1 MTFVSTSRLR
11 APQDRRAT
19 EPDGSRA
26 AVELRIVG
34 MHCAACVSRVEQALG
49 SVPGVGEATVN
60 LASDRARVRLVEPVE
75 PEALVRAVRAA
86 GYEARPVSGA
96 GEDEAERHE
105 RAAAIAT
112 LERRLWA
119 AVVIGLPA

>member
-1 MTFVSTSRLR
+1 MTFVSTSQLR
-11 APQDRRAT
+11 VPKEDPAKTP
-19 EPDGSRA
+19 G

-60 LASDRARVRLVEPVE
+60 LASERAHVRLLDAVE

-86 GYEARPVSGA
+86 GYDARPVSGA
-96 GEDEAERHE
+96 GEDEAERRE
-105 RAAAIAT
+105 RAAAIAG
-112 LERRLWA
+112 LERRLRL
-119 AVVIGLPA
+119 AV